1 MSRACA
7 AASVWS
13 SSTAIVIGPTPPR
26 NWADQAGSLGGRT
39 VLDVSDVAR
48 VVAGIDDDRALLD
61 PLATDQLETSHGDH
75 DVSIVDPSRKVTRAG
90 IAVRDGGVPVE

>member
-7 AASVWS
+7 AASVWA
-13 SSTAIVIGPTPPR
+13 SSTGDRHRAYAPR

-48 VVAGIDDDRALLD
+48 VVAGIDDDRALRD
-61 PLATDQLETSHGDH
+61 PLATDRLGTSHVDH
-75 DVSIVDPSRKVTRAG
+75 DVSIVDPSRKVTRA
-90 IAVRDGGVPVE
+90 E

>member
-7 AASVWS
+7 AASVWAS
-13 SSTAIVIGPTPPR
+13 SAGDRHRAHAPR
-26 NWADQAGSLGGRT
+26 NWADQAGSLGGWT

-61 PLATDQLETSHGDH
+61 ALATDQIETTHGDH
-75 DVSIVDPSRKVTRAG
+75 DVSIVNPSRKVTRAG